1 MADYVRWLDTPEAEH
16 VHATGGK
23 GASLAR
29 LGAGGF
35 PVPPGFVLT
44 VSAYDEFHTE
54 AGLAPSVATLATLDA
69 RPQMDAV
76 GTVAQPIL
84 DLLGDAKLPQAPTSA
99 LSGAF
104 EQLSMK
110 AGAGAT
116 FAVRS
121 SGVSEDG
128 ATNSFAGLYETFLN
142 LSDFDAVREAVEAC
156 YGCLWHPRAIHYR
169 TIKGL
174 DHTQEKMAVVVMQTV
189 ESHTAGVAFSMNPVT
204 GSMDE
209 VLINASF
216 GLGESVVSG
225 IVTPDNYIAG
235 KDGTITEKQVSE
247 KLRQVVRVDGGTEE
261 QDVPANI
268 ANTPALSDEQIAEV
282 ATTTAEVERQ
292 YGLPVDIEFAFDEGG
307 RFYLLQARPIT
318 TI

>member
-1 MADYVRWLDTPEAEH
+1 MTDYIRWLNTAEAEH

-44 VSAYDEFHTE
+44 VSAYDDFHGE
-54 AGLAPSVATLATLDA
+54 AGLTPSVEMLASLDQ
-69 RPQMDAV
+69 RPPMDAV
-76 GTVAQPIL
+76 HEAAQPIL
-84 DLLGDAKLPQAPTSA
+84 DLLAEAKLPETPKMA
-99 LSGAF
+99 LGKAF
-104 EQLSMK
+104 SELRNR
-110 AGAGAT
+110 AGDGAT

-142 LSDFDAVREAVEAC
+142 LTDFDSVYEAVEAC

-174 DHTQEKMAVVVMQTV
+174 DHGQEKMAVVVMQTV
-189 ESHTAGVAFSMNPVT
+189 EAHSAGVAFSMNPVT
-204 GSMDE
+204 GASDE

-235 KDGTITEKQVSE
+235 KDGTITEKQVSQ
-247 KLRQVVRVDGGTEE
+247 KLRQIVRVAGGTEE
-261 QDVPANI
+261 RTVPPEI
-268 ANTPALSDEQIAEV
+268 AGSPALSDEQIATV
-282 ATTTAEVERQ
+282 ANTTAEVERQ
-292 YGLPVDIEFAFDEGG
+292 YGLPVDIEFAFDAAGD
-307 RFYLLQARPIT
+307 FFLLQARPIT
-318 TI
+318 TV

>member
-1 MADYVRWLDTPEAEH
+1 MTDYVRWLDTPEAEQ

-44 VSAYDEFHTE
+44 VAAYDDFHEE
-54 AGLAPSVATLATLDA
+54 AGLSPAVATLATLDA
-69 RPQMDAV
+69 RPNMDAV
-76 GTVAQPIL
+76 GTVAKPIL
-84 DLLGDAKLPQAPTSA
+84 DLLDGATLPGVATAA
-99 LSGAF
+99 LRVAF
-104 EQLSMK
+104 EELLK
-110 AGAGAT
+110 RADEGAT

-142 LSDFDAVREAVEAC
+142 LTGFDAVHAAVESC
-156 YGCLWHPRAIHYR
+156 YGCLWQPRAIHYR

-174 DHTQEKMAVVVMQTV
+174 DHSLEKMAVVVMQTV
-189 ESHTAGVAFSMNPVT
+189 ESHAAGVAFSMNPVT
-204 GSMDE
+204 GAMDE

-225 IVTPDNYIAG
+225 IVTPDNYVAA
-235 KDGTITEKQVSE
+235 KDGTVTEKQISR
-247 KLRQVVRVDGGTEE
+247 KLRQVVRVEGGTEE
-261 QDVPANI
+261 QDVPADI
-268 ANTPALSDEQIAEV
+268 ASTPALSDEQIATV
-282 ATTTAEVERQ
+282 ASTTAEVERQ
-292 YGLPVDIEFAFDEGG
+292 YGLPVDIEFAFDGDG